1 MKFDNNFLFK
11 ELVNTF
17 DYTTATQNREVYTD
31 VSINGRHYRKYG
43 TLQAVAFVGNLYKV
57 GVPGK
62 GYLNLKQGENV
73 SLKPVKNQEK
83 QLLVIGMSKQHPYD
97 TKINKEVGYELATE
111 KMLTDPCIVI
121 EVQGKF
127 TYRRF
132 KNIVENYLN
141 TMKLEFIK
149 TKGEIIAEGKDP
161 KNYNR

>member
-1 MKFDNNFLFK
+1 MNFSGNKFLFK

-17 DYTTATQNREVYTD
+17 TYTTATQNRDVYAD
-31 VSINGRHYRKYG
+31 VSINGRRYRKYG
-43 TLQAVAFVGNLYKV
+43 TLQTVTFVGNLYKV
-57 GVPGK
+57 GCTGE
-62 GYLNLKQGENV
+62 GYWPKEDG
-73 SLKPVKNQEK
+73 PVCTSKNEK
-83 QLLVIGMSKQHPYD
+83 TVLVIGMSKQHPYD
-97 TKINKEVGYELATE
+97 TKINKEVGYELAAE

-149 TKGEIIAEGKDP
+149 TKGEIIAEGKNP

>member
-1 MKFDNNFLFK
+1 MNFSENKFLFK

-17 DYTTATQNREVYTD
+17 TYTTATQNRDVYTD

-57 GVPGK
+57 GVSGK
-62 GYLNLKQGENV
+62 GHLDLNGERT

-83 QLLVIGMSKQHPYD
+83 TILVIGMSKQHPND
-97 TKINKEVGYELATE
+97 TKINKEIGYDIAREN
-111 KMLTDPCIVI
+111 MLLDPIMII

-127 TYRRF
+127 NRYRF
-132 KNIVENYLN
+132 NNIVETYLS

-149 TKGEIIAEGKDP
+149 TKEEIIAEGKDP